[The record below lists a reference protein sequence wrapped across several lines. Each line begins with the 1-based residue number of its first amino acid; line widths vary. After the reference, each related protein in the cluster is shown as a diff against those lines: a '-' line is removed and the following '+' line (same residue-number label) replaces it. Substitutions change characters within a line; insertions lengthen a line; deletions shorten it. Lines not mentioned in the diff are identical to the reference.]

1 MVIEHSWSVF
11 CRLMPVLMPVLMLV
25 LMPVLMMVKHDDSET
40 ARVGNNVWVVN
51 CVDVL

>member
-1 MVIEHSWSVF
+1 LTPEMKIAG
-11 CRLMPVLMPVLMLV
+11 RA
-25 LMPVLMMVKHDDSET
+25 MPVLMMVKHDDSET

>member
-11 CRLMPVLMPVLMLV
+11 CRLMPVLMPVLMI
-25 LMPVLMMVKHDDSET
+25 VKHDDSET